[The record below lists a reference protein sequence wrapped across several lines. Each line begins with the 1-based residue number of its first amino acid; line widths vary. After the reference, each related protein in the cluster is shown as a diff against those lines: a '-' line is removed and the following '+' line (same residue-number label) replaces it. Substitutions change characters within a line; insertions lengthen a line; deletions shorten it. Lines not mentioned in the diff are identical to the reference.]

1 MTLND
6 TPRGMRLHIGIF
18 GKRNTGKSTMM
29 NALTNQPIALVS
41 DIAGT
46 TTDPVYKSMEIK
58 GIGPVVF
65 IDTAGFDDVGTL
77 GEKRVSMTEDTIKKT
92 DIALFLFTDVP
103 DIEKEWIEK
112 VYSYTF
118 IVIGGLFW
126 ITALLKMINNLKTD
140 DNFSFMSPS
149 D

>member
-29 NALTNQPIALVS
+29 NALTNQQIALVS
-41 DIAGT
+41 EIAGT

-92 DIALFLFTDVP
+92 DIALFLFTDIP
-103 DIEKEWIEK
+103 DIEKN
-112 VYSYTF
+112 
-118 IVIGGLFW
+118 G
-126 ITALLKMINNLKTD
+126 
-140 DNFSFMSPS
+140 
-149 D
+149 